1 MSPAEM
7 MKRITETSPPLP
19 AKIAG
24 LPYWI
29 VMVGDRFA
37 EILFAEILVRGR
49 LAVPEDAA
57 ATAHNLRSH
66 DRPLADGFEAR
77 IFSDLMAT
85 GIAEVL
91 LGRASAAGKR
101 ASITASVAI

>member
-1 MSPAEM
+1 M
-7 MKRITETSPPLP
+7 MKRITETSPRLQ

-24 LPYWI
+24 LLYWI

-37 EILFAEILVRGR
+37 EILLRGR
-49 LAVPEDAA
+49 LAVEEDAA

-66 DRPLADGFEAR
+66 DLPLADGFEAR
-77 IFSDLMAT
+77 IFPDLMAP
-85 GIAEVL
+85 GIAEVP
-91 LGRASAAGKR
+91 LGQASAAGKR

>member
-1 MSPAEM
+1 M
-7 MKRITETSPPLP
+7 MKRITETSPALQ

-24 LPYWI
+24 LLRSI

-49 LAVPEDAA
+49 WAGEEDAA

-66 DRPLADGFEAR
+66 DLPLADGFEAR

-85 GIAEVL
+85 GMAEVP
-91 LGRASAAGKR
+91 LGQASAAGKR
-101 ASITASVAI
+101 ASIAASVAI

>member
-1 MSPAEM
+1 M
-7 MKRITETSPPLP
+7 MKRITETSPALQ

-24 LPYWI
+24 LLRSI

-37 EILFAEILVRGR
+37 EILVRGR
-49 LAVPEDAA
+49 LAVEEDAA

-66 DRPLADGFEAR
+66 DLPLADGFEAR
-77 IFSDLMAT
+77 IFPDLMAT
-85 GIAEVL
+85 GIAEVP
-91 LGRASAAGKR
+91 LGQASAAGKR